1 MQSLPPNK
9 PVQREANNY
18 RGSFL
23 IRETNSSGKP
33 VLPLPAG
40 KTEGIGHKKE

>member
-1 MQSLPPNK
+1 MQLLPTNK

-18 RGSFL
+18 RESL
-23 IRETNSSGKP
+23 PIRETGSFGIP

-40 KTEGIGHKKE
+40 KTIGIGH